1 MALQIQGKFIS
12 SEAID
17 GEKLLLSSGQAVRL
31 MSATGEV
38 RLIELDEV
46 EGRVKVN
53 GQSVAL
59 SSELTD
65 EINRAVAAEGVL
77 TADLAAEVSA
87 RQAADSALATAVQS
101 VIEAETAARVAA
113 DSALSSSLAA
123 EVNDRIAGD
132 SATLASAQSYADQ
145 KVADLVASAPAV
157 LDTLKELSD
166 ALGGDQN
173 FAATISG
180 QIGAANTAIQAEET
194 RALAAESALQGEVDA
209 VESALAQE
217 LIDRAAAVTA
227 VQGEVDALEIALSA
241 EQTRAE
247 GVESDLQDQID
258 ALSGGSGSGSL
269 SLSSLDER
277 LDVLEGDATVEGSVA
292 KAESEAKAYADAAVL
307 VEKNRAEAEE
317 LVLSS
322 AISAEAS
329 ARSSADTALSG
340 RLDIIEGLGEGSV
353 AKAEADAKAY
363 ADTKIADLVNS
374 APAVLDTL
382 QELAAAINNDASF
395 AATIA
400 GQIGTVSAAV
410 QAEETRALAAEGVL
424 QGAIN
429 AEASARATAISAEQT
444 RAETAEA
451 ELAADIA
458 QEIVDRAAAI
468 TALATSTQA
477 LIQAESDARIAD
489 VNAEETRAT
498 EAEGLLDGRLDVLEA
513 REFYKMKFILTAQN
527 ISNGYVELGHEALP
541 KSIVAAVGRLMI
553 HEGVGEDFEVSVVAG
568 VTRMTFV
575 GNLVHP
581 GQERLDAGDVL
592 FVRYMA

>member
-1 MALQIQGKFIS
+1 MFWQIIIGEKMALQIKGKFIA

-31 MSATGEV
+31 MSANGEI
-38 RLIELDEV
+38 RLIELDAV
-46 EGRVKVN
+46 SGRVKVN

-59 SSELTD
+59 TQELSD
-65 EINRAVAAEGVL
+65 EITRAMLAEGVL

-87 RQAADSALATAVQS
+87 RQAADSVLATAFQS
-101 VIEAETAARVAA
+101 VVEAESAARV
-113 DSALSSSLAA
+113 
-123 EVNDRIAGD
+123 AGD

-173 FAATISG
+173 FAATIAG
-180 QIGAANTAIQAEET
+180 QIGDAM
-194 RALAAESALQGEVDA
+194 DA
-209 VESALAQE
+209 VSEEESRAMVAEGLLQDAIDAEVSRAQGQEAAIDTRFSNNETAFNDEVSRAQDAEAE
-217 LIDRAAAVTA
+217 LQESI
-227 VQGEVDALEIALSA
+227 EA
-241 EQTRAE
+241 EQARAE
-247 GVESDLQDQID
+247 GVEAGLQDQID
-258 ALSGGSGSGSL
+258 ALSGGSGSGSV

-292 KAESEAKAYADAAVL
+292 KAESDAKAYADAAVL

-317 LVLSS
+317 LALSS
-322 AISAEAS
+322 AISAEET
-329 ARSSADTALSG
+329 ARESADTALSD
-340 RLDIIEGLGEGSV
+340 RLDAIEGVGEGSV

-382 QELAAAINNDASF
+382 KELADALDNDANF
-395 AATIA
+395 AATVA
-400 GQIGTVSAAV
+400 GQIGTVSTAV
-410 QAEETRALAAEGVL
+410 QAEETRALGAEGVL
-424 QGAIN
+424 Q
-429 AEASARATAISAEQT
+429 SAISAEQT
-444 RAETAEA
+444 RAEDVE
-451 ELAADIA
+451 EGLADDIA

-489 VNAEETRAT
+489 VNAEETRAL
-498 EAEGLLDGRLDVLEA
+498 EAEGLLDERLDVLEA
-513 REFYKMKFILTAQN
+513 RQDRKMRFELTAQD
-527 ISNGYVELGHEALP
+527 ISNGYIELAHEARP
-541 KSIVAAVGRLMI
+541 MSIVAAVGRLMI
-553 HEGVGEDFEVSVVAG
+553 HEGAGEDFEVSVVAG
-568 VTRMTFV
+568 KTRMTFV

-581 GQERLDAGDVL
+581 GQERLDAGDII
-592 FVRYMA
+592 FVKYVA

>member
-1 MALQIQGKFIS
+1 MALQIKGKFIA

-17 GEKLLLSSGQAVRL
+17 GEKLLLSSGQAIRL
-31 MSATGEV
+31 TSANGEI

-46 EGRVKVN
+46 AGRVKVN

-59 SSELTD
+59 TQELSD
-65 EINRAVAAEGVL
+65 EIDRAVDAEGVL

-87 RQAADSALATAVQS
+87 RSAADT
-101 VIEAETAARVAA
+101 
-113 DSALSSSLAA
+113 ALSSSITA
-123 EVNDRIAGD
+123 EVNARIAGD
-132 SATLASAQSYADQ
+132 SATLASAQSYADT
-145 KVADLVASAPAV
+145 KIADLVASAPAV

-180 QIGAANTAIQAEET
+180 QIGAANTAVQAEET
-194 RALAAESALQGEVDA
+194 RAMEAEGLLQDAIDEVEGD
-209 VESALAQE
+209 LAQE
-217 LIDRAAAVTA
+217 LIDRAAAVSA

-247 GVESDLQDQID
+247 GVEAGLQDQID
-258 ALSGGSGSGSL
+258 ALSGGSGSGSV

-292 KAESEAKAYADAAVL
+292 KAESDAKAYADAAVL

-322 AISAEAS
+322 AISAEET
-329 ARSSADTALSG
+329 ARESADTALSG
-340 RLDIIEGLGEGSV
+340 RLDIIEGLGDGSV

-382 QELAAAINNDASF
+382 KELADALDNDANF
-395 AATIA
+395 AATVS
-400 GQIGTVSAAV
+400 GQIGTVSTAV
-410 QAEETRALAAEGVL
+410 QAEETRALGAEGVL
-424 QGAIN
+424 QDAIN

-444 RAETAEA
+444 RAETAET

-468 TALATSTQA
+468 TALATSTQL
-477 LIQAESDARIAD
+477 LIQAESTARVDADGALD
-489 VNAEETRAT
+489 V
-498 EAEGLLDGRLDVLEA
+498 RLDVLEA
-513 REFYKMKFILTAQN
+513 REFYKMKFILTAQD
-527 ISNGYVELGHEALP
+527 ISNGYVELGHEALA

-575 GNLVHP
+575 GNLVSP